1 VAQILGF
8 NERTIRRD
16 IGSMSE
22 DVRQM
27 SVECPTD
34 VRHMSVTEYGLKW
47 LADKHNVTLPDNIAV
62 DEEVHTDKTAS
73 MESELVFS
81 LLEQLRQKDLQL
93 AEKDKQLAEKDIQ
106 IGQLIEQ
113 SKNYQVLLRGEQ
125 ERSLLPVK
133 SGFFSRLFHRNS

>member
-1 VAQILGF
+1 
-8 NERTIRRD
+8 
-16 IGSMSE
+16 MSE

-62 DEEVHTDKTAS
+62 DEEVHTDKIAS

-93 AEKDKQLAEKDIQ
+93 AEKDKQLSEKDRQISEKDRQLAEKDIQ

-113 SKNYQVLLRGEQ
+113 HKNYQVLLRGEQ
-125 ERSLLPVK
+125 ERSLLPSK
-133 SGFFSRLFHRNS
+133 AGFFSRLFRRNN